1 MSVAGVRL
9 RRRQVLG
16 PRSNAS
22 EALRAA
28 QRVRSAVDL
37 AAAAE
42 QAAAAAHKAEKAT
55 EQQLEVAAEA
65 ADEVCQAGGQP
76 HARAPS
82 CTQWPSTQPLFL

>member
-22 EALRAA
+22 EALCAA

-55 EQQLEVAAEA
+55 EQQLEVVAEA
-65 ADEVCQAGGQP
+65 AERF
-76 HARAPS
+76 ARQEANP
-82 CTQWPSTQPLFL
+82 TQ

>member
-65 ADEVCQAGGQP
+65 AEVCQAGGQP
-76 HARAPS
+76 YAIAPS